1 MEDKTVADA
10 ILDRVLSDAL
20 RVSLTGD
27 FMRQRG
33 DQNLAAS
40 PEEKASPTKGVHETQ
55 GNRERL
61 RNQSLKIPLGVVAKE
76 RIAKEREYP
85 SAQRVAKKAVLPS
98 AITTSLFELLKF
110 KRTVGPKAKFQRVA
124 KASNKFMFPL
134 IYKS

>member
-76 RIAKEREYP
+76 RIAKERKY
-85 SAQRVAKKAVLPS
+85 SHFDAG
-98 AITTSLFELLKF
+98 TSHRLQPLEI
-110 KRTVGPKAKFQRVA
+110 ANY
-124 KASNKFMFPL
+124 KASSGSNRAL
-134 IYKS
+134 